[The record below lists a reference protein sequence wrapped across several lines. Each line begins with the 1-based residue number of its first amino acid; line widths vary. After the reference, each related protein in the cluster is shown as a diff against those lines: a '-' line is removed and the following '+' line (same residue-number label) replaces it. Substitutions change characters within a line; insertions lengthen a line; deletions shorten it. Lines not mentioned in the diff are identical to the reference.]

1 MKYSKPLVDKH
12 NFKHL
17 LSAGAPVS
25 LNAHMVIDLAEP
37 GRNYKAG
44 EKIEGVIKVLVDGY
58 FDAHS
63 ISLRLYG
70 VDKASFL
77 PMSESGKVREEAAP
91 IRFSETILDVSFKL
105 NSFTNNQMQEGH
117 SAYPF
122 AISLPEWLPESVML
136 KDGSITLA
144 VMYFLTAQLDPR

>member
-1 MKYSKPLVDKH
+1 MSQ
-12 NFKHL
+12 
-17 LSAGAPVS
+17 
-25 LNAHMVIDLAEP
+25 NAHLVIDLSEP

-58 FDAHS
+58 FDANS
-63 ISLRLYG
+63 ISLRLNG

-77 PMSESGKVREEAAP
+77 PVSEGGKVRDQAAP

-105 NSFTNNQMQEGH
+105 CTFPEHQMQEGH

-122 AISLPEWLPESVML
+122 AITLPEWLPESVML
-136 KDGSITLA
+136 KDGSTTLA